1 MKKIIILT
9 IAIIAALGVSTAF
22 AGNGPSIHSI
32 ITKQIKVPAQLKDQ
46 KLNEKVNVQ
55 FKIGQNGVASVLDVK
70 TSNPELREYVIRQF
84 KMLNFSNVV
93 DKQEVTYFIDLS
105 FKVL

>member
-1 MKKIIILT
+1 MKKIILLT

-32 ITKQIKVPAQLKDQ
+32 ITKQIKVPAQLKDK
-46 KLNEKVNVQ
+46 KLNEKVNVE
-55 FKIGQNGVASVLDVK
+55 FKIGQNGVPAVLDVK
-70 TSNPELREYVIRQF
+70 TSNPELKKYVLNQF
-84 KMLNFSNVV
+84 KTLDFSNVT
-93 DKQEVTYFIDLS
+93 DKQEVTYFIDLN